1 MSRLW
6 RSATSCGTS
15 TRRPHRTPPINSA
28 DSALLSTFQVLMG
41 TKAIYEKRIV
51 TWEEV
56 AERQVLFGLWLGQAE
71 AQTGGLSGGRHL
83 HDLADELNGLGR

>member
-1 MSRLW
+1 
-6 RSATSCGTS
+6 
-15 TRRPHRTPPINSA
+15 
-28 DSALLSTFQVLMG
+28 MG

-71 AQTGGLSGGRHL
+71 AQTGGLSGGRPL